1 MQSGVRLQST
11 TMHFGAPHRED
22 LRSGMCPSCR
32 ETMCCRD
39 RWSFQRT
46 QHAPPN
52 SLRREKFSGNASR
65 TASKPLLTCYWIS
78 VCAKANGAILLR
90 SSAWSSERRTP
101 EEHTAARA
109 TSEQVWCRCGPLY
122 RETIGGGALS
132 LDQHRCA
139 PSRIVKPHLL
149 TMPLSL
155 WFLALE
161 SLYPFVTKFRPAA
174 RSANV
179 THQPDHEHLRNW
191 SWWPGGF
198 DRRAAHRRC
207 RKAGPKAGFCRP
219 PPPFGDGLHDE
230 RSATG

>member
-90 SSAWSSERRTP
+90 SLAWSRERRTP

-109 TSEQVWCRCGPLY
+109 TSEQVWCRCGPLPPC
-122 RETIGGGALS
+122 A
-132 LDQHRCA
+132 RCA
-139 PSRIVKPHLL
+139 REERSGAVARRTKVAV
-149 TMPLSL
+149 LSVWL
-155 WFLALE
+155 RELRLDGCATTLDIRRRRGFPIRRWRTGGLGCCAT
-161 SLYPFVTKFRPAA
+161 V
-174 RSANV
+174 RSAAV
-179 THQPDHEHLRNW
+179 L
-191 SWWPGGF
+191 
-198 DRRAAHRRC
+198 
-207 RKAGPKAGFCRP
+207 
-219 PPPFGDGLHDE
+219 
-230 RSATG
+230 